1 LRRAPALPEVH
12 AHLAALHPPRAM
24 VVQRVHEARQ
34 LALGLAVPGPVA
46 SGALPVH
53 RADGRPA
60 GQLAAR
66 RDAAPAQLEP
76 QPVAARTSMVSSPS
90 TSTSRMVTPA
100 TPDHRPS
107 AAAIAAMT
115 RPRAGSSVSSTD
127 RRRGSVR
134 VSLRPLVEMAFLALA
149 VALT

>member
-1 LRRAPALPEVH
+1 
-12 AHLAALHPPRAM
+12 
-24 VVQRVHEARQ
+24 
-34 LALGLAVPGPVA
+34 
-46 SGALPVH
+46 
-53 RADGRPA
+53 
-60 GQLAAR
+60 
-66 RDAAPAQLEP
+66 
-76 QPVAARTSMVSSPS
+76 MVSSPS